1 MTLSAA
7 FVFIHLPD
15 FIWHS
20 VQDLR
25 FPLGREST
33 VLCHVRNKGGP
44 LNVTFM
50 RGSLNFPFDF
60 SIQLVELSSEPVNIQ
75 IPADGEATLE
85 YPFMV
90 RHTYLHPVP
99 AQYPNPEVCL
109 VSIARFGQILTR
121 SITRWR
127 TQYSIR

>member
-7 FVFIHLPD
+7 FVLTIFPIAYGGR
-15 FIWHS
+15 S

-60 SIQLVELSSEPVNIQ
+60 SIQLLELSSEPVNIQ
-75 IPADGEATLE
+75 MPAGGEATLE
-85 YPFMV
+85 YRFMV
-90 RHTYLHPVP
+90 RHTSSL
-99 AQYPNPEVCL
+99 YPFS
-109 VSIARFGQILTR
+109 VS
-121 SITRWR
+121 
-127 TQYSIR
+127 